1 MKLDKEDEGED
12 NEERQ
17 EAREGRTTYKHT
29 KMAPSSPPRKR
40 KVGED
45 RERRR
50 TPKKARGNQDIKK
63 YITCKR
69 WKEEEQAVNQ
79 GRKEE
84 EQEEAELG
92 HKLPGGSRLDTTLAV
107 PVPSQEGEGESCARI

>member
-1 MKLDKEDEGED
+1 MLELAKEASIEEKIRIRKKEKSKKRGTANRRMEPGQPKKKRMKLDKEDEDED

-29 KMAPSSPPRKR
+29 EMAPSSPPRKR

-63 YITCKR
+63 YIT
-69 WKEEEQAVNQ
+69 
-79 GRKEE
+79 
-84 EQEEAELG
+84 
-92 HKLPGGSRLDTTLAV
+92 
-107 PVPSQEGEGESCARI
+107 